1 MQTKHLLVLFHI
13 RNRKGQAGTMK
24 LIKPSSNK
32 NTGRASFVDPFCY
45 LWIVSFMMSCLFIA
59 VLLGKD

>member
-1 MQTKHLLVLFHI
+1 MQTKHLFVLFHI
-13 RNRKGQAGTMK
+13 RNKGQAGTIE
-24 LIKPSSNK
+24 LIKPSSKK